1 VGIPWIREQLK
12 AIPEGHKH
20 HRNARNTLLL
30 LQGLD
35 LICRLSYIY
44 GRSDSYSLL
53 MLLARIKY
61 ARNGLQAD
69 SLMPL
74 ESWLGTGVFGL
85 RFFEW
90 WRTGSG
96 LSAGVSDPPAALY
109 SPPSPPD
116 PPKRA
121 EVPFNHCPKCKDG
134 VKEPMA
140 TSSGIVYCATCI
152 RGEGHCLVTGE
163 ALGKD
168 SLTALYLE

>member
-1 VGIPWIREQLK
+1 MPWIREQLK

-20 HRNARNTLLL
+20 HRNARNTLLV

-44 GRSDSYSLL
+44 GRSNSYSLL

-61 ARNGLQAD
+61 VRNGQQAD

-74 ESWLGTGVFGL
+74 ESWLGTGVFAL

-96 LSAGVSDPPAALY
+96 LSAGLAEAPVNVYCPPA
-109 SPPSPPD
+109 PPD
-116 PPKRA
+116 SAQMPD
-121 EVPFNHCPKCKDG
+121 VPFNHCPKCTAE
-134 VKEPMA
+134 VNEPMA
-140 TSSGIVYCATCI
+140 TPSGIVYCAACI
-152 RGEGHCLVTGE
+152 KNEIRCVVTGE
-163 ALGKD
+163 AVSKD
-168 SLTALYLE
+168 RLTALYLE